1 MRTDSA
7 PRRGAVGR
15 PAGPHPAKRQA
26 ILEAAVAVFLR
37 EGYTRA
43 SVDVIA
49 DEARVSK
56 QTVYNHFGDKQR
68 LFLAAVEGE
77 RERVAADF
85 TPDPDSDLDLDPD
98 LDSEP
103 ASHRGHDSGL
113 DHDSGPGP
121 GHDSG
126 LEGGAGGAGDVR
138 AALVAFGHRVLRV
151 LLDERASAL
160 RRLVIS
166 EVARHPSLRPA
177 CADGEPQQLVSHLVA
192 LLTRRTERGELDVD
206 DPATV
211 ARQFVALLVQ
221 QGLHQ
226 SMYGTRPL
234 PGHEAA
240 AICEKAA
247 DLFVRAYRR

>member
-7 PRRGAVGR
+7 PRSRGAVGR
-15 PAGPHPAKRQA
+15 PAGPQPAKRQA

-56 QTVYNHFGDKQR
+56 QTVYNHFGDKER

-77 RERVAADF
+77 RERVAARF
-85 TPDPDSDLDLDPD
+85 TPDPDSGPD
-98 LDSEP
+98 
-103 ASHRGHDSGL
+103 A
-113 DHDSGPGP
+113 DSGPDSVSDPEAAP
-121 GHDSG
+121 G
-126 LEGGAGGAGDVR
+126 LRPAGEAGDEGAAEVGT
-138 AALVAFGHRVLRV
+138 ALVSFGHRVLQV

-177 CADGEPQQLVSHLVA
+177 CADGEPQQLVTYLVD
-192 LLTRRTERGELDVD
+192 LLTRRTERGELCVD
-206 DPATV
+206 EPATA

-247 DLFVRAYRR
+247 DLFLRAYRR

>member
-7 PRRGAVGR
+7 PRPRGAVGR
-15 PAGPHPAKRQA
+15 PAGPQPAKRQA

-49 DEARVSK
+49 DEAQVSK

-77 RERVAADF
+77 RERVAARF
-85 TPDPDSDLDLDPD
+85 T
-98 LDSEP
+98 
-103 ASHRGHDSGL
+103 SGL
-113 DHDSGPGP
+113 TPELADEPKN
-121 GHDSG
+121 
-126 LEGGAGGAGDVR
+126 EGEGAAD
-138 AALVAFGHRVLRV
+138 AETALVSFGHRVLQV

-177 CADGEPQQLVSHLVA
+177 CADGEPQQLVTHLVD
-192 LLTRRTERGELDVD
+192 LLTDRTARGELSVD

-240 AICEKAA
+240 AICERAA

>member
-7 PRRGAVGR
+7 PRPRGAVGR
-15 PAGPHPAKRQA
+15 PAGPQPAKRQA

-49 DEARVSK
+49 DEAHVSK

-68 LFLAAVEGE
+68 LFLAAVENE
-77 RERVAADF
+77 RERVAARF
-85 TPDPDSDLDLDPD
+85 TPDLTPD
-98 LDSEP
+98 LADEP
-103 ASHRGHDSGL
+103 KN
-113 DHDSGPGP
+113 
-121 GHDSG
+121 
-126 LEGGAGGAGDVR
+126 EGAGAAD
-138 AALVAFGHRVLRV
+138 AETALVSFGHRVLQV

-177 CADGEPQQLVSHLVA
+177 CADGEPRQLVTYLVD
-192 LLTRRTERGELDVD
+192 LLTRRTERGELSVD

-240 AICEKAA
+240 AICERAA

>member
-7 PRRGAVGR
+7 PRRGTVGR
-15 PAGPHPAKRQA
+15 PAGPQPAKRQA

-56 QTVYNHFGDKQR
+56 QTVYNHFGDKER

-85 TPDPDSDLDLDPD
+85 APVLGSDPAD
-98 LDSEP
+98 
-103 ASHRGHDSGL
+103 AS
-113 DHDSGPGP
+113 
-121 GHDSG
+121 
-126 LEGGAGGAGDVR
+126 GGQDDTDAET
-138 AALVAFGHRVLRV
+138 ALVTFGHRVLHV

-160 RRLVIS
+160 RRLVIA

-177 CADGEPQQLVSHLVA
+177 CAEGEPRQLVEHLVD
-192 LLTRRTERGELDVD
+192 LLTRRAERGELSVD

>member
-1 MRTDSA
+1 MDSA
-7 PRRGAVGR
+7 ARSRGAVGR
-15 PAGPHPAKRQA
+15 PAGPQPAKRHA

-85 TPDPDSDLDLDPD
+85 TPDLEPERDL
-98 LDSEP
+98 
-103 ASHRGHDSGL
+103 
-113 DHDSGPGP
+113 
-121 GHDSG
+121 
-126 LEGGAGGAGDVR
+126 GGAGDVR

>member
-7 PRRGAVGR
+7 PRPRGAVGR
-15 PAGPHPAKRQA
+15 PAGPQPAKRQA

-49 DEARVSK
+49 DEAHVSK

-77 RERVAADF
+77 RERVAARF
-85 TPDPDSDLDLDPD
+85 TPDLTPELAG
-98 LDSEP
+98 EP
-103 ASHRGHDSGL
+103 QIEGE
-113 DHDSGPGP
+113 PGGDGEP
-121 GHDSG
+121 GG
-126 LEGGAGGAGDVR
+126 EGAAD
-138 AALVAFGHRVLRV
+138 AETALVSFGHRVLQV

-177 CADGEPQQLVSHLVA
+177 CADGEPQQLVTYLVD
-192 LLTRRTERGELDVD
+192 LLTRRTERGELSVD

-240 AICEKAA
+240 AICERAA